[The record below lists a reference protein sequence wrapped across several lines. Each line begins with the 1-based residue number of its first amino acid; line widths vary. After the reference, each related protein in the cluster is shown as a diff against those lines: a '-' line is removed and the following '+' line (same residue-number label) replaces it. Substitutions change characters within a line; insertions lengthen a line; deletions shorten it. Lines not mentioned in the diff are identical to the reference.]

1 MKQIL
6 VILVAMSLLLQT
18 NSKLVFIADYYLNKD
33 YIAKNLCENRN
44 KPEMNCCGKCCLK
57 KKLVNDEKDQSP
69 SSGSQRGKEEVTLYY
84 SPFSIEVVTYA
95 TTTIITE
102 YSSYT
107 APLVS
112 SSPGALLRPPQV

>member
-1 MKQIL
+1 M
-6 VILVAMSLLLQT
+6 VALSLLLQT
-18 NSKLVFIADYYLNKD
+18 NSKLVFITDYYLNKD

-84 SPFSIEVVTYA
+84 SPFSIQVVSYQLSVVPTDYPTY
-95 TTTIITE
+95 TD
-102 YSSYT
+102 
-107 APLVS
+107 PVVS